1 MTTSRRTARRK
12 PRKATAGPQNL
23 ADMPQISWLSVNL
36 HNGSL
41 IMKCVEP
48 LMRDYGRTT
57 FENMTSFA
65 SMVVGRRDSHEIIF
79 VQDARQYDRAGN
91 ELLHFL
97 ERLLP
102 SDGIGIYRGFLT
114 PGRWSPHHQLV
125 LIRTDRVPA
134 AHHWRGEDPHE
145 ATGLYG
151 YVELVIDGDETRPVW
166 VISMHY
172 EPHDDARVAR
182 SRRLHAPVTHEH
194 HRAIAAGG
202 FNPGESAD
210 SRAVDYLTTHG
221 WIDHHA
227 RNGSTGSTERCLTF
241 GGLAPVPGSTWVSK
255 YPTAYSHHRQLG
267 GRLVIVR
274 DNHVS
279 AT

>member
-36 HNGSL
+36 HNGGL

-65 SMVVGRRDSHEIIF
+65 SMVVGRRDSPEIIF
-79 VQDARQYDRAGN
+79 GQNARQYDRAGN

-97 ERLLP
+97 ERPLAY
-102 SDGIGIYRGFLT
+102 DGIGICRGFLT

-125 LIRTDRVPA
+125 LIRTDRVQA
-134 AHHWRGEDPHE
+134 VHHWRGEDPHE
-145 ATGLYG
+145 AAELYG
-151 YVELVIDGDETRPVW
+151 YVELVIDGDETCPVW
-166 VISMHY
+166 VISTHY
-172 EPHDDARVAR
+172 EPHDDDARVA
-182 SRRLHAPVTHEH
+182 
-194 HRAIAAGG
+194 
-202 FNPGESAD
+202 
-210 SRAVDYLTTHG
+210 HG

-227 RNGSTGSTERCLTF
+227 RDGSTGSTERCLTF
-241 GGLAPVPGSTWVSK
+241 GGLAPVPGSPWVSK
-255 YPTAYSHHRQLG
+255 YPATTYSHHRQLG
-267 GRLVIVR
+267 GRLVIVP
-274 DNHVS
+274 DNYVS